1 MKKIYI
7 LILALLM
14 AMPSMAQQ
22 SKVLKPLREKSKEFY
37 LTEEARRIGDQVLL
51 YQRVT
56 GGWPK
61 NIDMAKPL
69 GKEERDTEAITELN
83 EVVKDIY
90 QKIMSNPK
98 MLVYNAAKQG
108 YDELTNEVN
117 TIISMSLNGTA
128 PESIDPA
135 TAGCTGSCSTCGGCG

>member
-1 MKKIYI
+1 MNVIEIARQLGHAIQQDDRYI
-7 LILALLM
+7 AYTLARQANDEDEALQSLIAGFERTRTELQM
-14 AMPSMAQQ
+14 A
-22 SKVLKPLREKSKEFY
+22 
-37 LTEEARRIGDQVLL
+37 
-51 YQRVT
+51 
-56 GGWPK
+56 
-61 NIDMAKPL
+61 L

-83 EVVKDIY
+83 EVVRDIY

-117 TIISMSLNGTA
+117 TIISMSLNGTD

>member
-1 MKKIYI
+1 MNVIEIARQLGHAIQQDDRYI
-7 LILALLM
+7 AYTLARQANDEDEALQSLIAGFERTRTELQM
-14 AMPSMAQQ
+14 A
-22 SKVLKPLREKSKEFY
+22 
-37 LTEEARRIGDQVLL
+37 
-51 YQRVT
+51 
-56 GGWPK
+56 
-61 NIDMAKPL
+61 L